1 MFHVV
6 LVRVP
11 VYFNHH
17 AAFQKDS
24 AVDMRLLL
32 WIAINR
38 WRKYK
43 LDLKFGLDQ
52 SEKKKETERYYHL
65 IVSRANIKNR
75 YKVVR

>member
-6 LVRVP
+6 FVRVP

-24 AVDMRLLL
+24 AVDTRLFL

-38 WRKYK
+38 CLKYK
-43 LDLKFGLDQ
+43 LDLKFEINR
-52 SEKKKETERYYHL
+52 SEKKKIL
-65 IVSRANIKNR
+65 KMIII
-75 YKVVR
+75 